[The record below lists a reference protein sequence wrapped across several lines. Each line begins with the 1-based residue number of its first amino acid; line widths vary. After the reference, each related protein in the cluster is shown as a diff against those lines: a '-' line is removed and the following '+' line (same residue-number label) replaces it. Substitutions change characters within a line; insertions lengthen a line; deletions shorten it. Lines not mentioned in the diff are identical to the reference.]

1 MENEL
6 RFIDEQNIISIN
18 EYYKYEFPNQ
28 KLEGDKL
35 FEQFRERKLS
45 QYGKDAKLFKCKK
58 DSIYFYIS
66 KVNCEVRPYYYQR
79 CPLCHNYICYF
90 CGRNIRTIDYVIK
103 DNGCCCLKLRLYY
116 LFYKLGFEYFNGLE
130 HADSLARDSFC
141 LFLIISNIPLVNL
154 FFFSVSALSVLYWGL
169 LLKDKKYRFDVK
181 GLYAKDYQTYIEVF
195 YPFQFLRITV
205 FTTFALYSICYYIY
219 EFYFKILLW
228 VASIIFKFL
237 PMKYYIAVLF
247 HAIA

>member
-1 MENEL
+1 M
-6 RFIDEQNIISIN
+6 
-18 EYYKYEFPNQ
+18 
-28 KLEGDKL
+28 
-35 FEQFRERKLS
+35 
-45 QYGKDAKLFKCKK
+45 
-58 DSIYFYIS
+58 
-66 KVNCEVRPYYYQR
+66 
-79 CPLCHNYICYF
+79 
-90 CGRNIRTIDYVIK
+90 
-103 DNGCCCLKLRLYY
+103 
-116 LFYKLGFEYFNGLE
+116 
-130 HADSLARDSFC
+130 
-141 LFLIISNIPLVNL
+141 
-154 FFFSVSALSVLYWGL
+154 SVLYWGL

-195 YPFQFLRITV
+195 YPFQFLRIIV